1 MRESTSIAEQFRAK
15 FGANPRVYRAPAR
28 VNLIGEHTDYNDGFV
43 MPAAVGFYCWVA
55 ISPREDHKL
64 MICSNEFSGD
74 AEVELN
80 SAEIRPRRMW
90 SDYPVGVALQLKQ
103 AGFPLY
109 GANILIHGEIPMGA
123 GLSSSAAV
131 EVATALALAERS
143 GHTWDRV
150 QLARLCQKAE
160 NDFAGAR
167 VGIMDQF
174 ISLHGRKNHA
184 LLLDCRSLQYE
195 FVAIPECVRLIVCN
209 TMVKHELA
217 SSEYNQRRAEC
228 EEAVRRL
235 AQVMPEIHSLRDVA
249 LEQLAR
255 HRGALSEMT
264 YKRALHVVTENARVL
279 DAAEALR
286 TGDIERFGKRMA
298 ESHRSLRDLYEV
310 SCAELNLMVDQAGKQ
325 EGVYGARMTGGG
337 FGGSTINLVKARFA
351 DQFAENVARGYE
363 KETGIAPQIY
373 ICTPAEGAAA
383 VAPSELHD

>member
-1 MRESTSIAEQFRAK
+1 
-15 FGANPRVYRAPAR
+15 
-28 VNLIGEHTDYNDGFV
+28 
-43 MPAAVGFYCWVA
+43 
-55 ISPREDHKL
+55 
-64 MICSNEFSGD
+64 
-74 AEVELN
+74 
-80 SAEIRPRRMW
+80 MW

-103 AGFPLY
+103 AGFPLC

-131 EVATALALAERS
+131 EVATALALAEQS

-195 FVAIPECVRLIVCN
+195 FVAIPECVRLVVCN